1 MRSSIKRTSGKQSE
15 KLKNKKVENGTNNAE
30 AHKNVT
36 SDALNSKN
44 KDKIAD
50 KKGNT
55 AEAQPYS
62 SGIDKKANNN
72 FGNTLNTEPQKNQK

>member
-1 MRSSIKRTSGKQSE
+1 MKSSIKRISGRQSE
-15 KLKNKKVENGTNNAE
+15 KLKNNVENGTNNAE

-36 SDALNSKN
+36 SDSLNSKN
-44 KDKIAD
+44 KGNIVD

-55 AEAQPYS
+55 AEAQPHS

-72 FGNTLNTEPQKNQK
+72 FGNTLNIESQKNQK

>member
-1 MRSSIKRTSGKQSE
+1 MKSSIKRLSGRQSE
-15 KLKNKKVENGTNNAE
+15 NLKNKNIEIGTNNAE

-44 KDKIAD
+44 KDIFAD

-72 FGNTLNTEPQKNQK
+72 FGNTLNTEPQKSQK